1 MFYQSSGLRKNQ
13 HKLIKKRLS
22 SVSKVLEPLL
32 QRWENQV
39 IHFQKSRESDS
50 NYSNL
55 NYRDFLVQEVRLC
68 ASTAGVGSIPGQGT
82 RPHMLCSTAKKNIF
96 FFKLYKCVIKYII
109 LKTVVRNIQNC
120 LHNKWINTTSKRPSK
135 GRVSHTPGRL
145 MLINPGSANFKSLG
159 FSYLLLPRKQ
169 SQNLVH

>member
-55 NYRDFLVQEVRLC
+55 NYRDFLVQELRLC
-68 ASTAGVGSIPGQGT
+68 ASNARGMASVPGGRTKIPHG
-82 RPHMLCSTAKKNIF
+82 MCSEAKN
-96 FFKLYKCVIKYII
+96 KYI
-109 LKTVVRNIQNC
+109 K
-120 LHNKWINTTSKRPSK
+120 IN
-135 GRVSHTPGRL
+135 
-145 MLINPGSANFKSLG
+145 
-159 FSYLLLPRKQ
+159 
-169 SQNLVH
+169 